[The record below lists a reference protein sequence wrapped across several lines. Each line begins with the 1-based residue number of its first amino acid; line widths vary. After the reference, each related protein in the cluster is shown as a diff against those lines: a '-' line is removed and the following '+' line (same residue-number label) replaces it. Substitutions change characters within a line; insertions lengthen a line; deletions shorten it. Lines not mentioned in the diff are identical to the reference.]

1 MKGGFAILVG
11 VLLVM
16 AVFQGVYSAGDKER
30 ALKKSCGY
38 PKGGIFVSPKKD
50 KYNHADSVTI
60 TYDRGA
66 PSKMFFCDD
75 GYWNEIK

>member
-1 MKGGFAILVG
+1 MKRVFAILAS

-16 AVFQGVYSAGDKER
+16 AVFQGVYSDNR
-30 ALKKSCGY
+30 ALKKQCAP

-60 TYDRGA
+60 NYDQGN